1 MENCKEMLKMEVID
15 LREKLVN
22 LGNVGDH
29 IATEDIENRTD
40 MAVKAESWERLLD
53 ELFDKVSD
61 WARENGVEV
70 E

>member
-15 LREKLVN
+15 LREKLAN

-29 IATEDIENRTD
+29 IATEDFENRTD
-40 MAVKAESWERLLD
+40 MAVKAESWEKLLD
-53 ELFDKVSD
+53 ELFDRVSD